1 MQYEKV
7 KIKADLITKLV
18 DLNTKFITTSF
29 VIFLGTFFTLLN
41 ESIKFEGTTFFIL
54 GCIGILM
61 VIAYIKYAIEMSKD
75 KKQLLKLI
83 QNITKPWKGTSNP
96 AKFYSIK
103 QLSSSGKKKKSA
115 NLGLGHLSI
124 ALWHYI

>member
-83 QNITKPWKGTSNP
+83 QNITKP
-96 AKFYSIK
+96 
-103 QLSSSGKKKKSA
+103 
-115 NLGLGHLSI
+115 
-124 ALWHYI
+124 